1 MIDENEATMDSTDQ
15 PADNGSPND
24 SIRDI
29 ASSLD
34 SLGLDPTN
42 PVHAVLE
49 KLTKHLSTMTVA
61 QDGLEKQNK
70 FVEAERKAK
79 V

>member
-15 PADNGSPND
+15 PADNGSSND

-34 SLGLDPTN
+34 SLGLDPKN
-42 PVHAVLE
+42 PVHAV
-49 KLTKHLSTMTVA
+49 SFRGRA
-61 QDGLEKQNK
+61 QG
-70 FVEAERKAK
+70 
-79 V
+79 